1 MIDLT
6 TKTDAQID
14 NLIRNHEEKDA
25 RDRPLYPVLLEER
38 ARRAQARS
46 SLNFEKSLDL
56 LRRAAIE
63 RRCVSYGDLAQ
74 ASDVPWSE
82 ARHKMNG
89 ARGHL
94 DLLLDICHATGLP
107 LLSAIC
113 VNKGNLASGEL
124 DPSALAGFV
133 QGARRLGF
141 KVTDELAFHHACRDA
156 CWKWGE
162 AQKKGSASIP

>member
-1 MIDLT
+1 MIDLL

-25 RDRPLYPVLLEER
+25 RDRPLYPALLEER
-38 ARRAQARS
+38 ARRSQARS
-46 SLNFEKSLDL
+46 SLSFDKSMDL
-56 LRRAAIE
+56 LRRAAME
-63 RRCVSYGDLAQ
+63 RRCVSYGDLAD
-74 ASDVPWSE
+74 ASDVPWRE

-94 DLLLDICHATGLP
+94 DMLLDICHANGLP

-113 VNKGNLASGEL
+113 VNKGNLVSGEL

-141 KVTDELAFHHACRDA
+141 QVTDELAFHHACRDA
-156 CWKWGE
+156 CWKWSE
-162 AQKKGSASIP
+162 AQKTDSAPIP